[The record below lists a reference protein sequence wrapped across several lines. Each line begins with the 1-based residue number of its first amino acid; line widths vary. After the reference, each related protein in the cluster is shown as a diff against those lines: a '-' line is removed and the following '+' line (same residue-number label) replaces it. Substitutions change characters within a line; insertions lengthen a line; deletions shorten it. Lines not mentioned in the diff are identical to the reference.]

1 MVRGRGPASRLNHL
15 GVAVAV
21 LTVVDIQLNPRAK
34 CVTLDGPRSIPLL
47 VITVSYGHNKLQG
60 NWEYLVVLYARK
72 PRDLGEWLPV
82 SSTTE
87 YVAVSRFQI

>member
-1 MVRGRGPASRLNHL
+1 MT
-15 GVAVAV
+15 V
-21 LTVVDIQLNPRAK
+21 LTEVDIQLNPRAE
-34 CVTLDGPRSIPLL
+34 CVSLDGPHSIPLL
-47 VITVSYGHNKLQG
+47 VITVSCGHNELQG

-87 YVAVSRFQI
+87 YVAVFRFQI